1 MLESN
6 FRALLE
12 AAPDAMIISDRS
24 GTIVLVNSQAEVLFQ
39 YPRADLV
46 GRSIDLL
53 VPARLRDRHAGNRAG
68 YFKEPH
74 PRAMGSGVELY
85 AVRRDGS
92 QFPAEISLSPL
103 QTDEGMLITS
113 AIRDITDRRR
123 AQQKDLLLTE
133 IHHRVKN
140 NLQLVSSLLKLHAE
154 RMHTSE
160 AREAFEDAQQRV
172 RTIALLH
179 ETLHETRESG
189 TVDFAS
195 YGGTLVKS
203 LVRVAVGEITA
214 DIAIDDVQLSL
225 DQAVPCGLL
234 LNELVTNAL
243 KHAFRAA
250 GDEAHRSDQSH
261 EPWCLTVQAR
271 QEHDTVTLVVSD
283 NGIGFA
289 STTPGID
296 PNRERSLG
304 LHLVRTMVR
313 QLDGTIVFSSDH
325 GARVVITF
333 PSDQPRRVS

>member
-12 AAPDAMIISDRS
+12 AAPDAMIISDKS
-24 GTIVLVNSQAEVLFQ
+24 GTIVLVNSQAELLFQ

-46 GRSIDLL
+46 GRSIDVL

-85 AVRRDGS
+85 AVRRDGT

-160 AREAFEDAQQRV
+160 ARDAFADVQQRV

-203 LVRVAVGEITA
+203 LVRVAVGEVTA
-214 DIAIDDVQLSL
+214 AIAIDDVQLSL

-243 KHAFRAA
+243 KHAFRAS
-250 GDEAHRSDQSH
+250 GDEPDR
-261 EPWCLTVQAR
+261 PRRLTVEAR
-271 QEHDTVTLVVSD
+271 QDDDTVTLVVSD

-289 STTPGID
+289 NTPGID
-296 PNRERSLG
+296 PNREGSLG

-313 QLDGTIVFSSDH
+313 QLDGTVVFSSDH